1 MILKYFGSD
10 SGIAKIIGSGIRQA
24 LHAIPYNTGQLDEAC
39 HISNVLYFRTCFI
52 NLLTEK
58 QKPHTFT
65 FLECMV
71 KNFAEYKAGFSSK
84 GDT

>member
-1 MILKYFGSD
+1 MTGPKSASVDVLTNIMS
-10 SGIAKIIGSGIRQA
+10 ARQA

-39 HISNVLYFRTCFI
+39 HISNVLDFRTCFMKF
-52 NLLTEK
+52 LTEK